1 MRETRP
7 LARTPSPD
15 QAPRGAEGAE
25 GWHEGWE
32 SVCAR
37 SRQLIG
43 QSVKTA
49 YFVNCASLLR
59 TTTAAAAAAAA
70 DPLAAAD
77 AAAQPATAVTQ
88 AAAATT
94 TTNTTNT
101 TTTTTTTTTH
111 PTAAATAHP
120 TAHPTA
126 PAAVRLL
133 LVEAEVL
140 RLVARLAYLGTLV
153 PRGHQVY

>member
-43 QSVKTA
+43 QSGKTA

-59 TTTAAAAAAAA
+59 TTTTAAAAAAAVA

-88 AAAATT
+88 AAA
-94 TTNTTNT
+94 T
-101 TTTTTTTTTH
+101 TTTTTTTTIV
-111 PTAAATAHP
+111 PTT
-120 TAHPTA
+120 TTTT
-126 PAAVRLL
+126 
-133 LVEAEVL
+133 VL
-140 RLVARLAYLGTLV
+140 
-153 PRGHQVY
+153 